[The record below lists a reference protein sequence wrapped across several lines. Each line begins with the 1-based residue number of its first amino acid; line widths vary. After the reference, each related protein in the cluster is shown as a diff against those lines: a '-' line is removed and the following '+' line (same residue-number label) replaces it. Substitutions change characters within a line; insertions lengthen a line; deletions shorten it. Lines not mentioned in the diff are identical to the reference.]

1 MAAIYHIFKY
11 LKVISSDLGSVH
23 VFFWNLKAY
32 TLGVSLQLSFK
43 LLEVKGALLSPRSV
57 LLAVTEWQQG
67 AFGIGQER
75 RWAVSWVVTESDT
88 GIGADIVQLPR
99 ELGWEVP

>member
-1 MAAIYHIFKY
+1 MHLTFVGSGAKGQVAAIYHIFKY

-43 LLEVKGALLSPRSV
+43 LLEAKGALLSPRSV
-57 LLAVTEWQQG
+57 LLAVTLSG
-67 AFGIGQER
+67 NK
-75 RWAVSWVVTESDT
+75 
-88 GIGADIVQLPR
+88 
-99 ELGWEVP
+99 ELSA